1 VNGTRRLPWVIWG
14 LTVVILGLAASLGIR
29 NGSLSN
35 DPAFA
40 ILGIAMMVGN
50 VSVGAF
56 VASRVPTN
64 PTGWLLMTIGVGFLI
79 GIGTSEYAAYALY
92 TNPGGLPHPN
102 AAAWISSWTPL
113 IAAGAAMLLV
123 ALFPN
128 GSAASSRWRWLP
140 PAIVADTVLAI
151 VVTTLRVGPID
162 VSDLGPDP
170 LNPTGEHALAPIVNP
185 VGGVIFFAILVLA
198 IAAVVSLVLRY
209 RASRGDERQQ
219 IRWLAYVGFLM
230 VGLLILS
237 ILSSIGLEEGQTSAL
252 SNGLFAAFF
261 ITFGIG
267 IPAAA
272 AIAVMRYRLWDL
284 DVILKKTIVAT
295 VLVIF
300 LTLVSLL
307 ILVVA
312 GGIVVGP
319 LSESPGVALV
329 AGIGVGVLTWP
340 LLRLSRR
347 IADRLVYGGRAT
359 PYEVLT
365 QFSGRMA
372 DAYATDDILPRM
384 ASILGAGT
392 GAKTVTIWLVVGS
405 EVRPATTWPSAN
417 ANGSERPKEEPV
429 RAVRLADLK
438 GDVFVVRHQG
448 EQLGAIT
455 TTMHANDPMDPT
467 KEKLFRDLAGQ
478 AGLVLRNVRLIEE
491 LRASRRRLVAAQDA
505 ERRRLERNIH
515 DGAQQQLV
523 ALQVKQRLAQG
534 MIERDPAKALDL
546 MAQLQVDTTEAL
558 DDLRDLAR
566 GIYPPL
572 LADQGLGAA
581 LESQARKS
589 PVPVTVEADGVERYP
604 QDVEAAVYF
613 CALEALNNLA
623 KYAGASRA
631 TVSLSPTDGT
641 LTFAVSD
648 DGVGFDVA
656 AATHGTGL
664 QGMADRVDA
673 IGGTLEVESSPES
686 GTIVRG
692 SIPTSGRS
700 A

>member
-1 VNGTRRLPWVIWG
+1 MNGTRRLPWVIWS
-14 LTVVILGLAASLGIR
+14 LTVVLLGLSASLGIR

-40 ILGIAMMVGN
+40 VLAIVMMVGN

-64 PTGWLLMTIGVGFLI
+64 PTGWLLMTIGIGFLI
-79 GIGTSEYAAYALY
+79 GIGTSEYAVYALY

-102 AAAWISSWTPL
+102 AAAWISNWTSL

-128 GSAASSRWRWLP
+128 GSAASPRWRWLP
-140 PAIVADTVLAI
+140 PAIVADIVLAI
-151 VVTTLRVGPID
+151 VVTMLRVGPID
-162 VSDLGPDP
+162 LSDVGPDP
-170 LNPTGEHALAPIVNP
+170 LNPTGVQWLAPLIDP
-185 VGGVIFFAILVLA
+185 VSGVTFLAMIALA

-230 VGLLILS
+230 LGLLILS
-237 ILSSIGLEEGQTSAL
+237 ILSSIGLEEGETSAL
-252 SNGLFAAFF
+252 SDGLFAAFF
-261 ITFGIG
+261 ISFGIG
-267 IPAAA
+267 IPSAA

-295 VLVIF
+295 ILVIF
-300 LTLVSLL
+300 LTIVSLL
-307 ILVVA
+307 VVIVA

-319 LSESPGVALV
+319 LSESPGAALL
-329 AGIGVGVLTWP
+329 AGIGVGALTWP

-384 ASILGAGT
+384 AAILGAGT

-405 EVRPATTWPSAN
+405 EVRPATTWPPAN
-417 ANGSERPKEEPV
+417 GNGSERQRAEPV
-429 RAVRLADLK
+429 RAMRLADLA

-455 TTMHANDPMDPT
+455 ATMHANDPMDPS

-523 ALQVKQRLAQG
+523 ALQVKQRLVQG
-534 MIERDPAKALDL
+534 MIERDPAKAIDL
-546 MAQLQVDTTEAL
+546 IRQLQVDTTEAL

-589 PVPVTVEADGVERYP
+589 PVPVSVKADAVGRYP
-604 QDVEAAVYF
+604 QEVEAAVYF

-623 KYAGASRA
+623 KYSEASRA
-631 TVSLSPTDGT
+631 EVSLSQADRT
-641 LTFAVSD
+641 LTFVVSD

-656 AATHGTGL
+656 AANHGTGL

-673 IGGTLEVESSPES
+673 IGGTLEVESGPGS

-692 SIPTSGRS
+692 HIPTSER
-700 A
+700 

>member
-1 VNGTRRLPWVIWG
+1 MNGTRRLPWVIWS
-14 LTVVILGLAASLGIR
+14 LTVVLLGVSASLGIR

-40 ILGIAMMVGN
+40 VLAIVMMVGN

-64 PTGWLLMTIGVGFLI
+64 PTGWLLMTIGIGFLI
-79 GIGTSEYAAYALY
+79 GIGTSEYAVYALY

-102 AAAWISSWTPL
+102 AAAWISNWTSL

-128 GSAASSRWRWLP
+128 GSAASPRWRWLP
-140 PAIVADTVLAI
+140 PAIVADIVLAI
-151 VVTTLRVGPID
+151 VVTMLRVGPID
-162 VSDLGPDP
+162 LSDVGPDP
-170 LNPTGEHALAPIVNP
+170 LNPTGVQWLAPLIDP
-185 VGGVIFFAILVLA
+185 VSGVTFLAMIALA

-230 VGLLILS
+230 LGLLILS
-237 ILSSIGLEEGQTSAL
+237 ILSSIGLEEGETSAL
-252 SNGLFAAFF
+252 SDGLFAAFF
-261 ITFGIG
+261 ISFGIG
-267 IPAAA
+267 IPSAA

-295 VLVIF
+295 ILVIF
-300 LTLVSLL
+300 LTIVSLL
-307 ILVVA
+307 VVIVA

-319 LSESPGVALV
+319 LSESPGAALL
-329 AGIGVGVLTWP
+329 AGIGVGALTWP

-384 ASILGAGT
+384 AAILGAGT

-405 EVRPATTWPSAN
+405 EVRPATTWPAAN
-417 ANGSERPKEEPV
+417 GNGSERQRAEPV
-429 RAVRLADLK
+429 RAMRLADLA
-438 GDVFVVRHQG
+438 GDVFVVRHQA

-455 TTMHANDPMDPT
+455 ATMHANDPMDPS

-523 ALQVKQRLAQG
+523 ALQVKQRLVQG
-534 MIERDPAKALDL
+534 MIERDPAKAIDL
-546 MAQLQVDTTEAL
+546 MTQLQVDTTEAL

-589 PVPVTVEADGVERYP
+589 PVPVSVKADAVGRYP
-604 QDVEAAVYF
+604 QEVEAAVYF

-623 KYAGASRA
+623 KYSEASRA
-631 TVSLSPTDGT
+631 EVSLSQADGT
-641 LTFAVSD
+641 LTFVVSD

-656 AATHGTGL
+656 ATSHGTGL

-673 IGGTLEVESSPES
+673 IGGTLEVESGPES

-692 SIPTSGRS
+692 HIPTSGRS

>member
-1 VNGTRRLPWVIWG
+1 VIWG
-14 LTVVILGLAASLGIR
+14 FAVVLLGVTAALGIR
-29 NGSLSN
+29 NGSLSK
-35 DPAFA
+35 DPLFVVLA
-40 ILGIAMMVGN
+40 IVMMVGN
-50 VSVGAF
+50 VTVGAF

-64 PTGWLLMTIGVGFLI
+64 PIGWLLMTIGIAFLI
-79 GIGTSEYAAYALY
+79 GISATEYAVYALF
-92 TNPGGLPHPN
+92 TNPGGLPHPY
-102 AAAWISSWTPL
+102 AAAWISNWTAL
-113 IAAGAAMLLV
+113 IAGGAALLLV

-128 GSAASSRWRWLP
+128 GSAASPRWRWLP
-140 PAIVADTVLAI
+140 PAIVVDIVLGI

-162 VSDLGPDP
+162 LSDVGPDP
-170 LNPTGEHALAPIVNP
+170 LNPTGVEALEPILGPIGSVF
-185 VGGVIFFAILVLA
+185 GFATIAFA
-198 IAAVVSLVLRY
+198 IAALVSLVLRY

-230 VGLLILS
+230 LGLLILT
-237 ILSSIGLEEGQTSAL
+237 ILSSIGLEEGETSTL
-252 SNGLFAAFF
+252 NDGLFAAFF

-267 IPAAA
+267 IPSAA

-284 DVILKKTIVAT
+284 DVILKKAIVAT

-300 LTLVSLL
+300 LTIASLVIL
-307 ILVVA
+307 IVA
-312 GGIVVGP
+312 GGIVVAP

-329 AGIGVGVLTWP
+329 AGIAIGALAWP
-340 LLRLSRR
+340 LLQVSRR
-347 IADRLVYGGRAT
+347 IADRLVYGRRAT

-365 QFSGRMA
+365 QFSGRMG
-372 DAYATDDILPRM
+372 DSYATDDILPRM
-384 ASILGAGT
+384 AAILGAGT

-405 EVRPATTWPSAN
+405 EVRPATTWPPADG
-417 ANGSERPKEEPV
+417 NGSEGPKEEPT
-429 RAVRLADLK
+429 RAVTLADLT

-448 EQLGAIT
+448 EQLGAMT
-455 TTMHANDPMDPT
+455 ATMHANDPMDPT

-523 ALQVKQRLAQG
+523 ALQVKQRLVQG
-534 MIERDPAKALDL
+534 MIERDPTKALEL
-546 MAQLQVDTTEAL
+546 MTQLQVDTTEAL

-572 LADQGLGAA
+572 LADRGLGAA

-589 PVPVTVEADGVERYP
+589 PVPVSVEADGVERYP

-623 KYAGASRA
+623 KYAAASRA
-631 TVSLSPTDGT
+631 TVALSQTDGT
-641 LTFAVSD
+641 LTFAVTD
-648 DGVGFDVA
+648 DGVGFTVGERGSN
-656 AATHGTGL
+656 GTGL
-664 QGMADRVDA
+664 QGMADRLDA
-673 IGGTLEVESSPES
+673 IGGALE
-686 GTIVRG
+686 I
-692 SIPTSGRS
+692 RS
-700 A
+700 APGEGTTVLGRVPVG

>member
-1 VNGTRRLPWVIWG
+1 MNGNRRLPWVIFG
-14 LTVVILGLAASLGIR
+14 FAVVLLGVSASLGIR
-29 NGSLSN
+29 NGSLSE

-40 ILGIAMMVGN
+40 VLAIVMMVGN

-64 PTGWLLMTIGVGFLI
+64 PIGWLLMTIGI
-79 GIGTSEYAAYALY
+79 GATEYAVYGLY

-102 AAAWISSWTPL
+102 AAAWISNWTSL

-128 GSAASSRWRWLP
+128 GSAASPRWRWLP
-140 PAIVADTVLAI
+140 PAIVADIVLAI
-151 VVTTLRVGPID
+151 VVTMLRVGPID
-162 VSDLGPDP
+162 LSDIGPDP
-170 LNPTGEHALAPIVNP
+170 LNPTGVQWLAPLIDP
-185 VGGVIFFAILVLA
+185 ASGVIFLVIIALA

-230 VGLLILS
+230 LGLLILS
-237 ILSSIGLEEGQTSAL
+237 ILSSIGLEEGETSAL
-252 SNGLFAAFF
+252 SDGLFAAFF

-300 LTLVSLL
+300 LTIASLL

-312 GGIVVGP
+312 GGIVVAP
-319 LSESPGVALV
+319 LSESPGAALL
-329 AGIGVGVLTWP
+329 AGIAVGALTWP

-347 IADRLVYGGRAT
+347 IADRLVYGTRAT

-372 DAYATDDILPRM
+372 ESYATDDVLPRM
-384 ASILGAGT
+384 AAILGAGT
-392 GAKTVTIWLVVGS
+392 GAKTVTIWLLVGN
-405 EVRPATTWPSAN
+405 EVRPATTWPASTE
-417 ANGSERPKEEPV
+417 NGSARQNEEPV
-429 RAVRLADLK
+429 RTVTLEELT

-455 TTMHANDPMDPT
+455 ATMHANDPMNPS
-467 KEKLFRDLAGQ
+467 KEKLIRDLAGQ

-523 ALQVKQRLAQG
+523 ALQVKQRLVQG
-534 MIERDPAKALDL
+534 MIERDPTKALEL
-546 MAQLQVDTTEAL
+546 MTQLQVDTTGAL

-589 PVPVTVEADGVERYP
+589 PVPVSVKADGVGRYP
-604 QDVEAAVYF
+604 QEVEAAVYF

-623 KYAGASRA
+623 KYAGASQA
-631 TVSLSPTDGT
+631 TVSLSQTDGT

-648 DGVGFDVA
+648 DGVGFAVGERGSS
-656 AATHGTGL
+656 GTGL
-664 QGMADRVDA
+664 QGMADRLDA
-673 IGGTLEVESSPES
+673 IGGAFE
-686 GTIVRG
+686 I
-692 SIPTSGRS
+692 RS
-700 A
+700 APGEGTTVLGRVPVG